1 MAASASQLPHTRAL
15 PRYLTTFNF
24 LIGDSEKRGGFI
36 FSRCTFFIYHF
47 RANQGKSRAIVSL
60 ARMPR
65 RGVSHPLSSV
75 VASFVVQAL
84 TRGTLCLIL
93 RLLPPAY

>member
-1 MAASASQLPHTRAL
+1 MQ
-15 PRYLTTFNF
+15 
-24 LIGDSEKRGGFI
+24 IEKGAYR
-36 FSRCTFFIYHF
+36 TFFIL
-47 RANQGKSRAIVSL
+47 SLRAIVSL